1 MFLWEKVRNALNR
14 TNSRYKE
21 SYHQGEG
28 VIIHHTKDGEIIL
41 ENTIAHKEVMIMNK
55 DSSLTNVQPGDIDFE
70 KVDRLE
76 NSWNA
81 HDLAVR
87 YGFGIESF
95 INGVAFVWWTL
106 YPDGR
111 YFEDE
116 DGFGGEDCNET
127 TVYAYMDTLGRV
139 IIPFQD
145 MTSEEKKSHR
155 AEAEQKVKNGNI
167 Q

>member
-1 MFLWEKVRNALNR
+1 MFLWKRVQNALGRADN
-14 TNSRYKE
+14 RYKE
-21 SYHQGEG
+21 SYRRGEG
-28 VIIHHTKDGEIIL
+28 VIIHYTKAGEIIL
-41 ENTIAHKEVMIMNK
+41 ENTIAHIEAMIMNEYNL
-55 DSSLTNVQPGDIDFE
+55 LTNMQPGDIDFE

-76 NSWNA
+76 NSHNA
-81 HDLAVR
+81 HALKVH

-116 DGFGGEDCNET
+116 DGFGGENCNET
-127 TVYAYMDTLGRV
+127 TVYAYIDTLGRV

-145 MTSEEKKSHR
+145 MNTEEKKNYR
-155 AEAEQKVKNGNI
+155 MEAEQKVKSRSQG
-167 Q
+167 